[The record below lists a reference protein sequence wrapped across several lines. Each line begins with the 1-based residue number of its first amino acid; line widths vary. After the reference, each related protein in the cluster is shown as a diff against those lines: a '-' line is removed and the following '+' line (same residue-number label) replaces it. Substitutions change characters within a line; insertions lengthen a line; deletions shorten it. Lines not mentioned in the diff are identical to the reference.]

1 MPNRLAG
8 ETSPY
13 LRQHADNPVDWYP
26 WGEEAFERASAE
38 DRPILLSVGY
48 SSCHWCHVMA
58 HESFEDPDVAA
69 VMNRLFVN
77 VKVDREERPDVDSI
91 YMQAVQAMTGHGGW
105 PMTVFLAPDGRPFFG
120 GTYFP
125 KDDRPGMTGFVRLLD
140 AVDQAWR
147 ENRTE
152 LLEQADKLRD
162 TIGRML
168 DLGSAGGAAGRDGDG
183 AGEPSTAILDRA
195 LANVRAQFDGRFGG
209 FGHAPKFPQA
219 MTLDF
224 LLRTYVRD
232 PDPHTLE
239 MVTVS
244 LDAMAAGGM
253 HDQIGGGFHR
263 YSVDDYW
270 LVPHFEKMLYDQAL
284 LAGAYLRGWLVTGEP
299 RYRRVL
305 EGIVEYVLRDLTHPL
320 GGFFSAEDADS
331 EGVEGKFYCWQLDEI
346 EAVCG
351 DDAPAAIRFFGV
363 TRNGN
368 FVDPH
373 TNFSGNI
380 LHAVDRTEERPDE
393 VQRAAAALLGAR
405 ELRIRP
411 GLDDKVLL
419 AWNAL
424 FTRTLAEA
432 AAALDRDD
440 WMRAAGRN
448 ARFLLGELRRDDG
461 RLLRSWQG
469 GRANPALLAYAEDY
483 AALLEA
489 LLTLAE
495 LDDVSWLGEA
505 RTVAAGLLDLFS
517 DHEHGGFFTTGSD
530 AEALIVRPKDTQDNA
545 TPSENSLAA
554 NGLLRLAALSGDD
567 SYAEA
572 AARCVH
578 NLASVTG
585 EHPTA
590 FAYLLGALERLVAP
604 PIEIAVVGDA
614 ADPAT
619 RRLRAEVVTRLIPAS
634 VTVTAAPDGGGT
646 TAQPVSP
653 LLAGRTEV
661 GGKAAAYV
669 CERYACRAPVTTPE
683 ALRDEIDA
691 TLGGRAADTA
701 AHRPRRRRQDER
713 AGQARGLPRP
723 SASASAIA
731 QP

>member
-1 MPNRLAG
+1 VAATNRLAG

-26 WGEEAFERASAE
+26 WGDEAFERARTE

-58 HESFEDPDVAA
+58 HESFEDPDVASL
-69 VMNRLFVN
+69 MNRLFVN

-125 KDDRPGMTGFVRLLD
+125 KEDRPGMTGFVRLLE
-140 AVDQAWR
+140 AVDEAWR
-147 ENRTE
+147 GQRTE

-162 TIGRML
+162 AIGRML
-168 DLGSAGGAAGRDGDG
+168 DAGSG
-183 AGEPSTAILDRA
+183 AGIGGTPSSEILDRA
-195 LANVRAQFDGRFGG
+195 FANVRAQFDPRFGG
-209 FGHAPKFPQA
+209 FGRAPKFPQA

-224 LLRTYVRD
+224 LLRSSVRD
-232 PDPHTLE
+232 DDPDTLE

-253 HDQIGGGFHR
+253 HDQLGGGFHR

-284 LAGAYLRGWLVTGEP
+284 LGGAYLRGYLVTGEP

-331 EGVEGKFYCWQLDEI
+331 EGIEGKFYCWQLDEI
-346 EAVCG
+346 ETVCG
-351 DDAPAAIRFFGV
+351 DDAPEVIRYFGV
-363 TRNGN
+363 TRRGN

-380 LHAVDRTEERPDE
+380 LHVVARTEERPE
-393 VQRAAAALLGAR
+393 AVQRGAAALLGAR
-405 ELRIRP
+405 ELRVRP

-432 AAALDRDD
+432 AAALERED
-440 WMRAAGRN
+440 WMRAAVRN
-448 ARFLLGELRRDDG
+448 AHFLLDALSRDDG

-469 GRANPALLAYAEDY
+469 GRANPDLPAYAEDY

-495 LDDVSWLGEA
+495 VQDVAWLDDA
-505 RTVAAGLLDLFS
+505 RRVADALVDLFA
-517 DHEHGGFFTTGSD
+517 DDEHGGFFTTGSD
-530 AEALIVRPKDTQDNA
+530 AEQLIVRPKDTQDNA

-554 NGLLRLAALSGDD
+554 NGLLRLAALTGDER
-567 SYAEA
+567 YAQSATRGVE
-572 AARCVH
+572 
-578 NLASVTG
+578 NLAGVMG

-590 FAYLLGALERLVAP
+590 FAYLLGALERLVVA
-604 PIEIAVVGDA
+604 PIEIAIVGDPA
-614 ADPAT
+614 APDT
-619 RRLRAEVVTRLIPAS
+619 RALRAVVVARLIPAG
-634 VTVTAAPDGGGT
+634 VAVTAAPEDPART
-646 TAQPVSP
+646 P
-653 LLAGRTEV
+653 LLEARTTL
-661 GGKAAAYV
+661 GGAATAYV
-669 CERYACRAPVTTPE
+669 CERYACRAPVTTP
-683 ALRDEIDA
+683 ADLRREIDA
-691 TLGGRAADTA
+691 ALGARS
-701 AHRPRRRRQDER
+701 
-713 AGQARGLPRP
+713 AG
-723 SASASAIA
+723 ASSPPPA
-731 QP
+731 